1 MGSSWEVRDQNSING
16 VDECLMSGRVYYFF
30 IMNEFESQITVLSNL
45 IARICIIL
53 PFRFITPIGC
63 STQHCSQLAT
73 CLWFEAQT
81 KAVWMQFQSFRCLA
95 SRRMLSKC
103 SRHQQGQKYENI
115 WKMKK
120 TNIWYVYI
128 QDNISKHH
136 CLEYD
141 TNVLSHRKWCQPDLL
156 LVIFTW
162 LASNYA
168 PFVQTLRWK
177 LCSLDSSSFFW
188 RLDIQHCLGFFLQN
202 LASKPSFL
210 SKNNLTRNLEI
221 SVVSWE
227 KPRPK
232 KKEENGSKSQGRTNQ
247 WLLGSWVDHPC
258 WVGDPETWRQK
269 GWKQVT

>member
-120 TNIWYVYI
+120 NKYMICIYTRQYIKTSLPRIWYKCFEPPEMVSTWFAFGDFYM
-128 QDNISKHH
+128 ISFKL
-136 CLEYD
+136 C
-141 TNVLSHRKWCQPDLL
+141 
-156 LVIFTW
+156 
-162 LASNYA
+162 
-168 PFVQTLRWK
+168 TLRT
-177 LCSLDSSSFFW
+177 DSSLKVMQFRLFKLFLEVGHPTLPRFF
-188 RLDIQHCLGFFLQN
+188 FY
-202 LASKPSFL
+202 
-210 SKNNLTRNLEI
+210 
-221 SVVSWE
+221 
-227 KPRPK
+227 
-232 KKEENGSKSQGRTNQ
+232 RT
-247 WLLGSWVDHPC
+247 
-258 WVGDPETWRQK
+258 
-269 GWKQVT
+269 